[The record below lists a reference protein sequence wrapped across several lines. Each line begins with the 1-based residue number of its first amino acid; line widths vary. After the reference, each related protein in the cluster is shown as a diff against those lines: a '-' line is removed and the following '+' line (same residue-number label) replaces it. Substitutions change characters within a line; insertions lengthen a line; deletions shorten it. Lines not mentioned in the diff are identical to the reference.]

1 MTTDSFCFY
10 LQNRLIKTSQ
20 TVSQPYSDTSPFS
33 IPCTNKISCTIHC
46 MHAPVQ
52 RLQNVLAYF
61 ATTIS
66 NEIKR
71 FMKSMPEISVG
82 CGGGR
87 GGGGGGGET
96 VGMVK
101 ALGDLW

>member
-1 MTTDSFCFY
+1 
-10 LQNRLIKTSQ
+10 
-20 TVSQPYSDTSPFS
+20 
-33 IPCTNKISCTIHC
+33 

-52 RLQNVLAYF
+52 RFQNVLAYF

-66 NEIKR
+66 YR
-71 FMKSMPEISVG
+71 HQMFMKSMPEISVG

-87 GGGGGGGET
+87 GGGGGGGDT

-101 ALGDLW
+101 ALGDLR